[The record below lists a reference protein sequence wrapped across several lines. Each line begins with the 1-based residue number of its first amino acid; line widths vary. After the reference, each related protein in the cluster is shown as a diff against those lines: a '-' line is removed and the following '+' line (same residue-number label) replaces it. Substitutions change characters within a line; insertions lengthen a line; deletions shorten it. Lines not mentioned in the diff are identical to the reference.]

1 MKQQAISI
9 GILSV
14 VFSVAAFGQT
24 PPPPP
29 PPPDAAPR
37 TLSGGVL
44 NGKAL
49 SLPRPPYPPA
59 ARAVN
64 AEGPVTVQ
72 VLIDENGEVV
82 SASAVSGHPLL
93 RSAAVSAARQARF
106 APTLLAGSPVKVTG
120 VITYNFV
127 GAAPNITSSWYQIAF
142 DLGFP
147 EASGKLRPG
156 SSLQSIANRLPQAMT
171 EQKSAL
177 ERLEEEALA
186 EDRRSFTA
194 LNAPVPQ
201 PTPKPANRDRIPTA
215 DRYTVIGDRDF
226 TALNAPARQL
236 NEGTRASLRSIGDQ
250 LESAIADKP
259 RELWVFQMG
268 RSLGRFLAVLE
279 SDGEIE
285 SNIAELRILLA
296 TAGQDSPSALIS
308 RIEKLIEDAS
318 VRPLSDE
325 IRSILKADLE
335 RLRNIQ
341 L

>member
-1 MKQQAISI
+1 M
-9 GILSV
+9 
-14 VFSVAAFGQT
+14 GQT

-29 PPPDAAPR
+29 PPIPPPNLVER

-49 SLPRPPYPPA
+49 SLPRPSYPPA

-93 RSAAVSAARQARF
+93 RPTAVAAARQARF
-106 APTLLAGSPVKVTG
+106 APTFLAGSPVKVTG

-127 GAAPNITSSWYQIAF
+127 LPSPNIASTWLQIAF

-147 EASGKLRPG
+147 EVSGNLRPG
-156 SSLQSIANRLPQAMT
+156 ASLQSIANRLPQAMT
-171 EQKSAL
+171 EQKAAL

-194 LNAPVPQ
+194 RSAPVPQ
-201 PTPKPANRDRIPTA
+201 PTPKPANRDTIPTT
-215 DRYTVIGDRDF
+215 DRFTIIGDRDF

-250 LESAIADKP
+250 IESAIADRP
-259 RELWVFQMG
+259 RELWVFQLG
-268 RSLGRFLAVLE
+268 RSLGRFSAALE
-279 SDGEIE
+279 SSAEIDA
-285 SNIAELRILLA
+285 NIAELQLLLA
-296 TAGQDSPSALIS
+296 TADPDTSSSVVS
-308 RIEKLIEDAS
+308 RIQKLIDDAS
-318 VRPLSDE
+318 VRPLTE
-325 IRSILKADLE
+325 EKRSELTAALE
-335 RLRNIQ
+335 RSRTLQ